1 MSTSLRAARRALLSL
16 GDRGRTTRI
25 PADVRV
31 LVLAYA
37 EEGRAGGATWE
48 TIGEHVGLSVTA
60 LQRWRRQGGERREGK
75 LRPVVVCEET
85 RARPAAVQLS
95 LVTAHGEK
103 LEGLGVEEAI
113 RLVRAL
119 R

>member
-1 MSTSLRAARRALLSL
+1 MATSLTTARRALRSL

-25 PADVRV
+25 PEEIRA

-37 EEGRAGGATWE
+37 DEGRAGGENWA
-48 TIGEHVGLSVTA
+48 TIGENVGLSVTV
-60 LQRWRRQGGERREGK
+60 LQRWRRQSGEQREVK
-75 LRPVVVCEET
+75 LRPVVVCEESL
-85 RARPAAVQLS
+85 AGPAAGLS
-95 LVTAHGEK
+95 LVTPHGER
-103 LEGLGVEEAI
+103 LEGLGVEDAI

>member
-1 MSTSLRAARRALLSL
+1 MVSSLTTARRALRSL

-25 PADVRV
+25 PEEIRSV
-31 LVLAYA
+31 LLAYA
-37 EEGRAGGATWE
+37 DQGRAD
-48 TIGEHVGLSVTA
+48 GESWARIAENVGLSVTV
-60 LQRWRRQGGERREGK
+60 LQRWRRQGEAQHEGK
-75 LRPVVVCEET
+75 LRPVVLRET
-85 RARPAAVQLS
+85 DLARPAASLR

-103 LEGLGVEEAI
+103 LEGLGVEDAI